1 MKWNRNEAGRPM
13 VKYALTLS
21 FVALALTL
29 LAPNAG
35 AQTLVKDSG
44 PGDAAPVAQ
53 AYHTLYLSSPTQ
65 LSDAVEIQTDLRNM
79 LPRAKVYYVP
89 SQNAISMLGTPD
101 DFDLAQK
108 ILSGIDRARK
118 IYRVTYMITETDN
131 GQSVG
136 TQRVTL
142 NVVAGGT
149 TDLKQGSRVPIVTE
163 TIDAGTPNANTQV
176 QYQDVGLNIR
186 AALDGSSDHL
196 ILRTRVEQSSV
207 ADARPGVAQNPVI
220 RQTTLDGV
228 STLEQGKPV
237 VLGSLDIPG
246 STRHMEIAVSSEPV
260 Q

>member
-1 MKWNRNEAGRPM
+1 MRWNRNKAGRPM

-65 LSDAVEIQTDLRNM
+65 RNDAMEILTDLRNM

-89 SQNAISMLGTPD
+89 SQSAISMIGTSD
-101 DFDLAQK
+101 DFELAQK
-108 ILSGIDRARK
+108 ILSDIDRERK
-118 IYRVTYMITETDN
+118 IYRLTYTITETDN

-136 TQRVTL
+136 TQHVAL
-142 NVVAGGT
+142 NVVSGGT
-149 TDLKQGSRVPIVTE
+149 TELKQGSRVPIVTGSFD
-163 TIDAGTPNANTQV
+163 TGTSNANTQV
-176 QYQDVGLNIR
+176 QYQDVGLSIQ
-186 AALDGSSDHL
+186 ATLDGSGNDL
-196 ILRTRVEQSSV
+196 RLRTKVEQSSL
-207 ADARPGVAQNPVI
+207 ADARPGVAQDPVI
-220 RQTTLDGV
+220 RQTTLDEV
-228 STLEQGKPV
+228 STLEPGKTV